1 MRCSNPGCNAQLY
14 PSDLFCGKCGRP
26 VSTCPPV
33 GTSENASDLFPLYG
47 VTLGETTV
55 DQLTRLGTRSG
66 VISKEAGK
74 PYDYIVISGTNFWYH
89 GGSVAE
95 SIYIARGI
103 HQIPERWKALG
114 FDWNISYNQW
124 VSLLQRLGYSVR
136 IEEPPQVVRDGDH
149 DSLRA
154 GVSAVKRE
162 RAPIEIQLNFN
173 YSRGTTTDSQGTLY
187 SIFVKALNTPERSK
201 G

>member
-1 MRCSNPGCNAQLY
+1 
-14 PSDLFCGKCGRP
+14 
-26 VSTCPPV
+26 
-33 GTSENASDLFPLYG
+33 